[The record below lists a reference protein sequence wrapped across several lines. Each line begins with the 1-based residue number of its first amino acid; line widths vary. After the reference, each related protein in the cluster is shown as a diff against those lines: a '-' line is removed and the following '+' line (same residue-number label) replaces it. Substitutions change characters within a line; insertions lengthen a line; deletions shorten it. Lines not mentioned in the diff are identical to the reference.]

1 MTAPLGPGLD
11 RPEFALTGALQ
22 AAPEQL
28 NPLLLAFIGD
38 AVCDLQ
44 VRLALL
50 AGGHLGN
57 RGLHEAAVDYVRA
70 SAQAAAVRRL
80 WDRLTPD
87 EQGIVRRA
95 RNARPG
101 HMPRNADPGE
111 YHLATGFEALLGYL
125 FLSGRELRLKEIL
138 RLAGLTGEP
147 SATDNTS
154 DAAATADLPLTPDE
168 DKPTQ

>member
-1 MTAPLGPGLD
+1 MSAPLGPGLD

-101 HMPRNADPGE
+101 HIPRNADPGE
-111 YHLATGFEALLGYL
+111 YHLATGLEALLGYL
-125 FLSGRELRLKEIL
+125 FLSGREVRLKEIL
-138 RLAGLTGEP
+138 RLAGLTGDP
-147 SATDNTS
+147 TAADATMNA
-154 DAAATADLPLTPDE
+154 AAATGLPPAPD
-168 DKPTQ
+168 DAKTT